1 MKLPFEFL
9 GFDHVGYIV
18 GNAKQAAQYYQCR
31 LGFELVA
38 YKGLETGEREAASYV
53 LRQNKVRFV
62 LTSPLLPGSS
72 LNEHL
77 RLHGDG
83 VRDIAFAVDDAKAA
97 WKHAIGRGALSA
109 AEPRVISDDHGQAV
123 TAAVKTYGDTIHTFV
138 ERKSY
143 QGVFLPG
150 FEKAESLGPV
160 EPAGFEI
167 VDHIVGNQPDREMER
182 VANWYRDVF
191 GFHRMWTVDD
201 EDIQTEYSS
210 LRSIVVADDRE
221 IIKMPIN
228 EPAQGKRKSQIQEYV
243 DYYSGPGV
251 QHVAL
256 LTGDIVS
263 TVRKLRESG
272 IDFLPTPKTYY
283 DTLEERVG
291 KIDED
296 IAVLADLG
304 ILADRD
310 EDGYLLQIFTKPVQD
325 RPTLFFEAIQR
336 KGARS
341 FGKGN
346 FKALFESI
354 EREQER
360 RGNL

>member
-31 LGFELVA
+31 FGFELVG
-38 YKGLETGEREAASYV
+38 YRGLETGERETASYV
-53 LRQNKVRFV
+53 LRQDKAWFV

-72 LNEHL
+72 LNEHI

-83 VRDIAFAVDDAKAA
+83 ARDIAFTVTDARAA
-97 WKHAIGRGALSA
+97 WKHATGRGAVSVT
-109 AEPRVISDDHGQAV
+109 EPRVIKDDHGEAV
-123 TAAVKTYGDTIHTFV
+123 VAAVKTYGDTIHTLV
-138 ERKSY
+138 ERKGY
-143 QGVFLPG
+143 KGVFLPG
-150 FEKAESLGPV
+150 FEPAESLGPV
-160 EPAGFEI
+160 ESAGFEI
-167 VDHIVGNQPDREMER
+167 VDHIVGNQPDGEMER
-182 VANWYRDVF
+182 VADWYRDVF

-201 EDIQTEYSS
+201 EDIHTEYSS

-221 IIKMPIN
+221 VIKMPIN
-228 EPAQGKRKSQIQEYV
+228 EPAPGKRKSQIQEYV

-256 LTGDIVS
+256 LTGDIVA
-263 TVRKLRESG
+263 TVRKLGESG
-272 IDFLPTPKTYY
+272 VDFLPAPRTYY
-283 DTLEERVG
+283 ETLEERVG
-291 KIDED
+291 KIDENID
-296 IAVLADLG
+296 VLADLG
-304 ILADRD
+304 ILVDRD
-310 EDGYLLQIFTKPVQD
+310 EDGYLLQIFTRPVQD

-354 EREQER
+354 EREQAR